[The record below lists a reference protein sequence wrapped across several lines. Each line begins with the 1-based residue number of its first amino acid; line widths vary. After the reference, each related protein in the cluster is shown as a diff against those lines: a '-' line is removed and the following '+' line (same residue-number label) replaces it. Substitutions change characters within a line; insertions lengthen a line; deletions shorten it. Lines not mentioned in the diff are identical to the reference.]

1 MSSTWRIANL
11 IVLGFLIIIS
21 SLGTFYK
28 HISFGMGLGDMFG
41 YVLLYLTTLI
51 HLILTLVSRRKGPT
65 RHLILTLVFFTITIW
80 VCLRATLLRDSE
92 YPWNGSIFYLPC
104 PTEIQIKNGGL
115 GQRLLIT
122 MCSMEY
128 NSEFKAT
135 WDGQFMKIEEGELKI
150 PTDLKEYIKYPID
163 MIEIEP
169 ELGNYIIGESERKPR
184 FVTDTL
190 RINKTYNLEGEI
202 VRIDNS
208 IPVIQVRINK

>member
-1 MSSTWRIANL
+1 
-11 IVLGFLIIIS
+11 
-21 SLGTFYK
+21 
-28 HISFGMGLGDMFG
+28 
-41 YVLLYLTTLI
+41 
-51 HLILTLVSRRKGPT
+51 
-65 RHLILTLVFFTITIW
+65 
-80 VCLRATLLRDSE
+80 
-92 YPWNGSIFYLPC
+92 
-104 PTEIQIKNGGL
+104 
-115 GQRLLIT
+115 
-122 MCSMEY
+122 MEY

>member
-1 MSSTWRIANL
+1 MSRTWRIANL

-135 WDGQFMKIEEGELKI
+135 WHGQFMKIEEGELKI

>member
-1 MSSTWRIANL
+1 MSRTWRIANL

>member
-80 VCLRATLLRDSE
+80 VCLKATFLRDSE

-135 WDGQFMKIEEGELKI
+135 WDGQFTAIGQEPADKSG
-150 PTDLKEYIKYPID
+150 
-163 MIEIEP
+163 MIE
-169 ELGNYIIGESERKPR
+169 
-184 FVTDTL
+184 T
-190 RINKTYNLEGEI
+190 
-202 VRIDNS
+202 
-208 IPVIQVRINK
+208 